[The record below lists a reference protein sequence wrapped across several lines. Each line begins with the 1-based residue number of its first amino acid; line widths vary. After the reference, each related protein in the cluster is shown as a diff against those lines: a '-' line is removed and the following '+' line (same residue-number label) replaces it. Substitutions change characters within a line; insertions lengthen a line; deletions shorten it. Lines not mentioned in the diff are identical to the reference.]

1 VTERTL
7 EKDTDMSP
15 RKYRTALVTA
25 LLDLLDF
32 VDEKLQEALD
42 DPASQLAAATEAG
55 CAMPLMLERLR
66 EDEVIG
72 ANFVLVLG
80 TKLERQHWQEWW
92 HDFARMERE
101 EFGREAA
108 DVIDRVS
115 VLREVL
121 ATKPD

>member
-1 VTERTL
+1 
-7 EKDTDMSP
+7 MSTS
-15 RKYRTALVTA
+15 RNYRTALVA
-25 LLDLLDF
+25 GLLDLLDF
-32 VDEKLQEALD
+32 VEGKLREALD

-66 EDEVIG
+66 QDEVI
-72 ANFVLVLG
+72 AATFVLVLG
-80 TKLERQHWQEWW
+80 TKLERQYWREWW
-92 HDFARMERE
+92 HDFARIERE

-115 VLREVL
+115 VLREYL